1 MSVELPASGPYNERQ
16 VHRFWR
22 GEVGFGMRLAV
33 FSSLGLLFFP
43 GSLTL
48 SSARPDR
55 QLFERSLFH
64 AAELRSRGEF
74 GSSLEALQQA
84 LTLVR
89 GDRDSSRQGRCL
101 MRMGLL
107 KWDLGEIGESANHF
121 GEAEAAF
128 RKAGDL
134 RAQEFCAKC
143 LEVIRLYNQGKDDRA
158 AGLLCSSVARFEEAS
173 LRGRETGIPDFELK
187 CLRQESLAYLDLRQF
202 DLFLKNNQKGLKIAA
217 DIRYIIEQSRCLNN
231 IGVYYQWQNDY
242 SRAVAYFEKAL
253 AILNAVADPAT
264 EAECQNNLGLIY
276 RELGNFERA
285 QFYLASALDRDRRA
299 GDLSATAIDLANI
312 GAVLLSRGMEEHRKE
327 DLLEAFGLFQDCLRL
342 QDRRTVDPLLI
353 FSALNNMGIILNELE
368 DREGARRHFSR
379 AMNILD
385 PNKNILESCHALSN
399 IATTYLDD
407 QNIYEALAH
416 FRRAFDLSVQGSF
429 DNALIE
435 SSVGLGQCYEKTGD
449 GLTALSFYR
458 RAMDTIETL
467 RGRVSSESAM
477 IGFARNKLEPY
488 ERSIHILADLYVS
501 KPSQERLNEIFGIV
515 ERVRARAF
523 LKSVQAARF
532 DLPSSGHSLLA
543 ERQQTLSRNI
553 AKLFEAVAD
562 PSHTPESRQA
572 LKDELELEEEEYV
585 RSIQEA
591 KAAGQ
596 ARGHRRPDAIDR
608 VEAAQQL
615 LIDRKALLLEYFL
628 GEKRSYLIS
637 ISPTTASLHLLPE
650 RREIEASL
658 RAYLKVIADRSLEL
672 KSGFEAAARIGHML
686 IPAEMEEELK
696 STQAI
701 IVVPDGILHYL
712 PFETLRVP
720 SRTGLS
726 YLVEE
731 ASVAYCPSSSALVAL
746 MGPDRLQPSKRKK
759 ELLAVGGPSYQP
771 RERHDDPAPAKGHP
785 VDRPVDF
792 EEGLELRPLP
802 FSRKEILDIS
812 KVFLA
817 DAVDLLVGED
827 ANEAKVKAW
836 PLTNYRII
844 HFACHGFLN
853 ERYPFR
859 SALVLSPGD
868 NAEEDGFLQMREIYG
883 LDVSADLVVLSACQ
897 TGNGLME
904 RSEGSLSMSRPFFF
918 AGARSVLASLWPI
931 DDEATRSFM
940 SDFYR
945 AIAQGSS
952 TVEALRHT
960 KIKMLRSQWA
970 HPYYWATFLLQGDP
984 SISGLMN

>member
-1 MSVELPASGPYNERQ
+1 MRS
-16 VHRFWR
+16 
-22 GEVGFGMRLAV
+22 GMRLAV
-33 FSSLGLLFFP
+33 FSLGLLFFP

-48 SSARPDR
+48 SPARPDR

-74 GSSLEALQQA
+74 GQSFEALQQA

-89 GDRDSSRQGRCL
+89 GHRDPSRQGRCL

-107 KWDLGEIGESANHF
+107 KWDLGEIGGSAYHF
-121 GEAEAAF
+121 GEAATAF

-134 RAQEFCAKC
+134 RALEFCAKC
-143 LEVIRLYNQGKDDRA
+143 LEVIRLYNQGKDDRT
-158 AGLLCSSVARFEEAS
+158 AGLLHSSVARFEEAS

-202 DLFLKNNQKGLKIAA
+202 DLFLKNNKKGLEIAA
-217 DIRYIIEQSRCLNN
+217 DIRHGIEQGRCLNN

-242 SRAVAYFEKAL
+242 SRAVVFFEKAL
-253 AILNAVADPAT
+253 AVLSAVADPAT

-299 GDLSATAIDLANI
+299 GDLSAIAMDLANI
-312 GAVLLSRGMEEHRKE
+312 GAVLLSRGIVEHRKE
-327 DLLEAFGLFQDCLRL
+327 DLLKAFDLFQECLRL
-342 QDRRTVDPLLI
+342 QDRRNTGHLI
-353 FSALNNMGIILNELE
+353 TFSALNNMGIILNELE

-385 PNKNILESCHALSN
+385 PSKNILESCHAMSN
-399 IATTYLDD
+399 IATTYLDE
-407 QNIYEALAH
+407 QNIDEALSH
-416 FRRAFDLSVQGSF
+416 FRKAFDLSIKSSF

-435 SSVGLGQCYEKTGD
+435 SSVGLGQCYERKGD

-488 ERSIHILADLYVS
+488 ERLIYILADLYVS
-501 KPSQERLNEIFGIV
+501 RPSRGGLNEIFSIF
-515 ERVRARAF
+515 EKARARAF

-532 DLPSSGHSLLA
+532 DLPSSGYSLLA

-553 AKLFEAVAD
+553 ANLFDAVAD

-591 KAAGQ
+591 RAAGQ
-596 ARGHRRPDAIDR
+596 VRGNRRPDAIDR
-608 VEAAQQL
+608 VETVQEL
-615 LIDRKALLLEYFL
+615 LIDRKALLMEYFL

-637 ISPTTASLHLLPE
+637 ISSTTASLHLLPK
-650 RREIEASL
+650 RQDIEASL
-658 RAYLKVIADRSLEL
+658 RAYLKLIADRSLEP
-672 KSGFEAAARIGHML
+672 KAGFEAAARIGQLL

-696 STQAI
+696 STRTI

-712 PFETLRVP
+712 PFETLRIP
-720 SRTGLS
+720 YGTGLS

-731 ASVAYCPSSSALVAL
+731 ASVAYCPSSSALIAL
-746 MGPDRLQPSKRKK
+746 MGPDRLPPSQWKK
-759 ELLAVGGPSYQP
+759 ELLAVGGSIYQP
-771 RERHDDPAPAKGHP
+771 KDGHDEGAPVKGHP
-785 VDRPVDF
+785 VDKPIDF
-792 EEGLELRPLP
+792 EEGIELRPLP

-812 KVFLA
+812 KVFRP

-827 ANEAKVKAW
+827 ANEANVKAW

-853 ERYPFR
+853 VRYPFR
-859 SALVLSPGD
+859 SALVLSPGG

-904 RSEGSLSMSRPFFF
+904 RSEGTLGLSRPFFF

-931 DDEATRSFM
+931 DDEATGAFM
-940 SDFYR
+940 SDLYR
-945 AIAQGSS
+945 AIAEGSS
-952 TVEALRHT
+952 TAEALRHT
-960 KIKMLRSQWA
+960 KRKMLKSRWA

-984 SISGLMN
+984 FVSGLMN